1 MYRFDFDVRQFR
13 NITTYACSNRKI
25 SVIKDKTLLR
35 KDTCEQ
41 RSFIRICHWQHIFN
55 QLGAAW
61 SIAKWTTTLAA
72 HIMSKSNL
80 QETAQDSTLPD
91 GGMTLG
97 PTWESQVCFKGGA
110 VWLWHGRG
118 NNIWAQPT
126 IYLPVGCWH
135 ISLSSSH
142 CLCRD
147 PSVIVRTSVP
157 AFTHLVLSAAAKPVL
172 SADGSDWHNNMLLTH
187 IKKLTD
193 KAAVS
198 GRRPKKKWDSF
209 FFCGTKKKW
218 DSVLCC
224 LVPRMI
230 DETFMDLVLQ
240 GNWCSFLRN
249 K

>member
-72 HIMSKSNL
+72 HIMSKSNF

-135 ISLSSSH
+135 ISLSNSH

-147 PSVIVRTSVP
+147 PSVIVLQVFLRSLTSCCPLLQDQCSRLMEVTDIITCCLPTSRNWRTKQP
-157 AFTHLVLSAAAKPVL
+157 CRDA
-172 SADGSDWHNNMLLTH
+172 GQ
-187 IKKLTD
+187 
-193 KAAVS
+193 
-198 GRRPKKKWDSF
+198 RRNGILF
-209 FFCGTKKKW
+209 FFFFFFVEQRRNGI
-218 DSVLCC
+218 LCC
-224 LVPRMI
+224 AA
-230 DETFMDLVLQ
+230 
-240 GNWCSFLRN
+240 
-249 K
+249 